1 MSAQVLVV
9 VSGKGGVGK
18 SSLCAMVGLSLAAM
32 GKKVLLMEM
41 DCGLRSL
48 DILLGASDRTV
59 YDLSDALSGRC
70 SPAQAVTATS
80 CPNLGLVA
88 APLRPDTPCR
98 ADGFAGVCRSLSGSC
113 DYLIVEVPAG
123 FGPAFDAAV
132 PAADMALLVV
142 TPDLVCVRDARV
154 VSDYL
159 DEKGLT
165 CQRLLINR
173 LDRKMPGR
181 RGAVADLDSILD
193 RVGEPLLGV
202 VPEDPDTAG
211 RLMKGLTPQGNAAAA
226 VSCRNIARRLCGEY
240 AELSVL

>member
-1 MSAQVLVV
+1 MSAQVLAV

-18 SSLCAMVGLSLAAM
+18 SSLCAMTGLSLASM

-48 DILLGASDRTV
+48 DILLGASDRVV
-59 YDLSDALSGRC
+59 YDLSDILCARC
-70 SPAQAVTATS
+70 SPAEAVAAAR
-80 CPNLGLVA
+80 PNLGLIA
-88 APLRPDTPCR
+88 APLRPDTPYE
-98 ADGFAGVCRSLSGSC
+98 AGAVAGVCRSFSDSC
-113 DYLIVEVPAG
+113 DYLIIEVPAG

-142 TPDLVCVRDARV
+142 TPDAVCVRDARV

-159 DEKGLT
+159 DEKGLA
-165 CQRLLINR
+165 CQRLVINR
-173 LDRKMPGR
+173 VDRKTSGR
-181 RGAVADLDSILD
+181 RGAVTDLDFILD
-193 RVGEPLLGV
+193 QVGEPLLGV
-202 VPEDPDTAG
+202 VPEDPGTAG
-211 RLMKGLTPQGNAAAA
+211 YLMQGAALPKDAAAV